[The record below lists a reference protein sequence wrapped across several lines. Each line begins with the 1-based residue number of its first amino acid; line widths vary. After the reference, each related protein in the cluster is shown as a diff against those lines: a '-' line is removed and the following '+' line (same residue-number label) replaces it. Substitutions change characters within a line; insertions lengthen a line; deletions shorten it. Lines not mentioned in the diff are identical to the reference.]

1 MKESKEQMLAYIKER
16 TGWTDVKCEQY
27 LEELERE
34 ELKKVLLTRYS
45 DFNNEWDFLTS
56 LTPSQQDYFTKLKT
70 QWEETAMES
79 NEKHRKF
86 VEKHG
91 NYQEKYNNLRRSIK
105 NIVTDIDEALA
116 GKDAD
121 DDDDDDND
129 Y

>member
-1 MKESKEQMLAYIKER
+1 MKESKEEMLAYIKEK
-16 TGWTDVKCEQY
+16 TGWTEVKCEQY

-121 DDDDDDND
+121 DDDDD